1 MLGKVPEPNAR
12 TARAHG
18 PRICLAASGGG
29 HVRQLLDLEPAW
41 SPHDH
46 FFLTEDTALGRSLPG
61 RTYFVPH
68 VALGQARLGAPLKMV
83 AAAARNLVSSAK
95 IMLSERPDMVITT
108 GAGSIFFTLMWA
120 RLLGARV
127 VVIESFARFE
137 GLSVFTRLAGPL
149 AHHKVVQSP
158 ILEAHWPGA
167 VVFDPLRVLDTP
179 PPAKAPLLFVTV
191 GATLPFDRLVQ
202 SVAELKREGLIADE
216 VIVQRGPC
224 AALAGITSFETAP
237 FEDMLAIMRRAR
249 VVVCHGGTGSLITAL
264 REGCHVVAMPRRHEH
279 GEHYDNH
286 QSEIAEAFRA
296 RDLIQVAHTRD
307 ELLAA
312 LRSIDSRRAV
322 VATTDPSDLVAHLK
336 SIIAKVGR
344 RPGRGSAQASL
355 AAQAE

>member
-1 MLGKVPEPNAR
+1 MLGKVPERNAM
-12 TARAHG
+12 TSRAAG

-29 HVRQLLDLEPAW
+29 HVRQLLDLAPAW

-46 FFLTEDTALGRSLPG
+46 FFLTEDTAMGRSLPG

-68 VALGQARLGAPLKMV
+68 VALGQARLGAPLRMV
-83 AAAARNLVSSAK
+83 GAALRNLIGSAK
-95 IMLSERPDMVITT
+95 VMLSERPDMVITT
-108 GAGSIFFTLMWA
+108 GAGSVFFTLMWA
-120 RLLGARV
+120 RLFGARV
-127 VVIESFARFE
+127 MVIESFARFD

-158 ILEAHWPGA
+158 ILESQWPGA
-167 VVFDPLRVLDTP
+167 AVFDPLRVLDTP

-216 VIVQRGPC
+216 VIIQRGPG
-224 AALAGITSFETAP
+224 AAPAGITSFETAP

-264 REGCHVVAMPRRHEH
+264 REGCHVVAMPRRHED
-279 GEHYDNH
+279 GEHYDDH
-286 QSEIAEAFRA
+286 QSEIAQAFRG
-296 RDLIQVAHTRD
+296 RGLIQVAGTRD
-307 ELLAA
+307 ELRFA
-312 LRSIDSRRAV
+312 LQSIDSRRPI

-336 SIIAKVGR
+336 CIIATVGR
-344 RPGRGSAQASL
+344 RRGRPGRLASRT
-355 AAQAE
+355 APAE